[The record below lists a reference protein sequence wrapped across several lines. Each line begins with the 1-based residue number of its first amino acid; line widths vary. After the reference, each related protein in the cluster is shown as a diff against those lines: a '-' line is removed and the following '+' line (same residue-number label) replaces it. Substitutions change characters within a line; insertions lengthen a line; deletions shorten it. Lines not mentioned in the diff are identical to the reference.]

1 MARRSNI
8 RRRGSSWVAYIRIE
22 GAQRQRS
29 FRERDYGGSSS
40 AAREAAELWL
50 ARTRQ
55 KKRAGQP
62 SEFDRAAT
70 AKRRTTLREFAE
82 QKWLLF
88 AKSRVRVRTF
98 EGYESVCRVHLLP
111 TLGDYQLGSL
121 TPELLDEFF
130 SDWSAGGAMFKERD
144 ELARRLEEERWQRE
158 FAAAQAAE
166 VALAAREGRFPRALD
181 VPKRRVRLGTSAGTL
196 QNALTALRA
205 MLACAVR
212 WGYIA
217 GNPAAGLSLP
227 KGEGREM
234 QPLTREQV
242 DVLLAE
248 LTGAARVAVL
258 TAVSTG
264 VRRGELFALRWSD
277 FDRKR
282 RRLWIRRSL
291 NRHLQFQEPK
301 TKRSVRTIACRP
313 TLVEALVAH
322 RLESDYS
329 GDDEL
334 IFPNANGGPMDA
346 ANFVRRE
353 FRPALRRAGVP
364 LVRFHDLRHTF
375 ASLLIAQGLAPKLI
389 SEQLGHASIA
399 ITMDRYGHLFDQS
412 YADASDAIEQAFEL
426 PSGEEAVAAASG
438 PPASTVQAVPSPAAS
453 TQAAAVVPLEQRQG
467 AAGRGTG

>member
-1 MARRSNI
+1 MARGRNI
-8 RRRGSSWVAYIRIE
+8 RRRGNSWIAYLRVD
-22 GAQRQRS
+22 GVQRQRS
-29 FRERDYGGSSS
+29 FKDRDYGGSKG
-40 AAREAAELWL
+40 AREEAELFL
-50 ARTRQ
+50 ARERQ
-55 KKRAGQP
+55 KKREGQA
-62 SEFDRAAT
+62 SEFDRTAI

-82 QKWLLF
+82 EKWLPF
-88 AKSRVRVRTF
+88 AKARVRVRTF
-98 EGYESVCRVHLLP
+98 ESYESHVRVHLLP
-111 TLGDYQLGSL
+111 ALGDYQLGAI

-130 SDWSAGGAMFKERD
+130 SDWSAAGAMFQERV
-144 ELARRLEEERWQRE
+144 ELARRLEEERWQRAFE
-158 FAAAQAAE
+158 DARTAE
-166 VALAAREGRFPRALD
+166 RVLAAREGRTPHALD
-181 VPKRRVRLGTSAGTL
+181 VPRRRIRLGTSSGTL

-227 KGEGREM
+227 KGEAQEM
-234 QPLTREQV
+234 QPLNREQV
-242 DVLLAE
+242 DALLGK
-248 LTGAARVAVL
+248 LTSPARVAVM

-291 NRHLQFQEPK
+291 NRHLQFEEPK

-322 RLESDYS
+322 RLESDFS
-329 GDDEL
+329 GDDDL
-334 IFPNANGGPMDA
+334 IFPNANGDPMDA

-426 PSGEEAVAAASG
+426 PSVEDAVAAASG
-438 PPASTVQAVPSPAAS
+438 PPASTVPAVPAPAA
-453 TQAAAVVPLEQRQG
+453 AAQPAAIIRLE
-467 AAGRGTG
+467 